1 MNLKKKI
8 SALVKEP
15 NFVLIDLVLSGVMI
29 VGAIVVWLV
38 FGGK

>member
-8 SALVKEP
+8 TALVKEP
-15 NFVLIDLVLSGVMI
+15 SFALIDLVLSGAMI

>member
-8 SALVKEP
+8 AALTKEP
-15 NFVLIDLVLSGVMI
+15 NFVLIDLVLSGIMI